1 MEQFFKLKKNH
12 TTVKTEM
19 IAGLS
24 TFMTMAYIIQLNP
37 NLLTNFAIGT
47 PLWNGVFLATVLS
60 AAFGTLLM
68 AFLANK
74 PFALASGMGLNSYF
88 AIVVGKIASGAGI
101 SYEEAF
107 GGGLAIIAVSGV
119 LFTVLTLLKIREKI
133 VDAIPKG
140 VRLGITA
147 GIGLML
153 VYIGFT
159 SNAAVYYNDGAAS
172 QTMIGF
178 FADGAAD
185 TKAAMGDAYNL
196 LILYIITM
204 FVGLFAIAILNYKKV
219 KGSILYGMVLA
230 SIVYWA
236 GCFLLGSNPF
246 ASLKGASF
254 IPPFKD
260 MIDTT
265 LFKFNF
271 STLFRLGTLSAVM
284 TIISFCMVD
293 MFDTIGTLLGTAK
306 KAGMLNEAGEFPDM
320 NKAMLS
326 DSLAT
331 CVGACTGTS
340 TVTTFIESAAG
351 VEEGGRTG
359 LTSVVTGLCFLGC
372 MFLAPI
378 AALIPAPATSAAL
391 IFVGVLMIS
400 ALKEVDYTDLS
411 QSLPIVLMLVFMMI
425 TGGIG
430 NGIGIGLISYTI
442 IKVFMGKGKDVSIL
456 TWVLALLF
464 IGKFF
469 IVF

>member
-246 ASLKGASF
+246 VSLKGASF